1 MTLTDFETGNPVK
14 LNWRDVIAFK
24 ADKPKTWLQTQDGR
38 IVCVRETMAEIDAK
52 ATKGG
57 K

>member
-1 MTLTDFETGNPVK
+1 MTLTDFETGQALK
-14 LNWRDVIAFK
+14 LDWQDVAAFK
-24 ADKPKTWLQTQDGR
+24 ADKPRTWLKTHDGR

-52 ATKGG
+52 AAKGE